1 VDVYASSFRPMR
13 NTISGNEG
21 RGTMKIVVDARTD
34 KVVGIH
40 IVGPESGEIMQV
52 RLQRLLWLVL
62 QTDFSR
68 TCRGCSILCCVRCL
82 HNAALYQM

>member
-1 VDVYASSFRPMR
+1 MCIRDRFRPMR

-21 RGTMKIVVDARTD
+21 RGTMKIVVDANTD

-52 RLQRLLWLVL
+52 RMLLP
-62 QTDFSR
+62 QQFHCT
-68 TCRGCSILCCVRCL
+68 
-82 HNAALYQM
+82 